1 MRGNSNCNNSNENK
15 GTPMRRFIFLASAA
29 ALLGACA
36 LPPELPAE
44 PAALPLPERY
54 AGESGGEVA
63 AKTALDA
70 SWWQAFGSAEL
81 DALIARVHAQNL
93 DLVAAAAR
101 MRQAEAAARV
111 ASAGL
116 WPEISLS
123 LEGER
128 EARLGG
134 HGHTARSQTIETLL
148 ITRYEADFWGGRRA
162 AETSAHAALRA
173 SRFDRDTVRLSLTAA
188 SASTWLEAVALHER
202 SAMARLNLGDAERLL
217 ALVQSRWRA
226 GAATPLEVSQQRSL
240 VAAQRR
246 ALAALEQAAAQA
258 ERALDLWLGEAG
270 GAAVVARSLVPLRE
284 PAVGAG
290 LPSQLLT
297 RRPDVARAEAQL
309 RAAEADVLRARAAL
323 LPSLT
328 LSAGLGFTTGRVG
341 PLLDEP
347 IHQLTANLVA
357 PVFSAGRLRAGHAG
371 SQARQQELLAA
382 YRQAIVAAFSDVQS
396 ALLAREGLERQR
408 LAQAAELEQ
417 AQLALA
423 LARARY
429 RAGGESL
436 LTLLDAQR
444 TVYAAQDQAVQLR
457 LAVLQAAVALYRAL
471 GGGWDSSTEQEVSTA
486 AHP

>member
-1 MRGNSNCNNSNENK
+1 MR
-15 GTPMRRFIFLASAA
+15 IAVVLLAGAA

-44 PAALPLPERY
+44 PAATRLPERY
-54 AGESGGEVA
+54 AGETAGETAEA
-63 AKTALDA
+63 AALDA
-70 SWWQAFGSAEL
+70 SWWRAFGSAEL
-81 DALIARVHAQNL
+81 DALMARVQAQNL
-93 DLVAAAAR
+93 DLAAAAAR
-101 MRQAEAAARV
+101 VRQAEAAARV
-111 ASAGL
+111 ASAGR

-123 LEGER
+123 LDGES

-134 HGHTARSQTIETLL
+134 HGHAARSQTIETLL

-162 AETSAHAALRA
+162 AETSARAALRA

-188 SASTWLEAVALHER
+188 SASAWLEAVALHER
-202 SAMARLNLGDAERLL
+202 SAMARLSLGDAERLL
-217 ALVQSRWRA
+217 ALLQSRWRA

-246 ALAALEQAAAQA
+246 TLAALEQAAAQA

-270 GAAVVARSLVPLRE
+270 GGAVLARSLAALRE

-309 RAAEADVLRARAAL
+309 RAAEADVQRARAAL
-323 LPSLT
+323 LPSLS
-328 LSAGLGFTTGRVG
+328 LSLGAGFTTERLGH
-341 PLLDEP
+341 LLDEP
-347 IHQLTANLVA
+347 IHQLTAGLVA

-371 SQARQQELLAA
+371 SLARQQELLAG

-396 ALLAREGLERQR
+396 VLIAREGLERQR

-417 AQLALA
+417 AQQALA

-436 LTLLDAQR
+436 LNLLDAQR

-471 GGGWDSSTEQEVSTA
+471 GGGWDSAIA
-486 AHP
+486 AEASASEYRMIPTLR